1 MIVSSTSGHAAY
13 DKAHA
18 HPYMKDGHLLRLK
31 FSENIYQLNLQQSTG
46 GTIAGS
52 PTSGKNGTTFN
63 LSATPANK
71 YTFAGWSVTGAT
83 LTGSAGTY
91 TNSDVTAK
99 GNWTYHPDSA
109 YVGEV
114 QGPLWNENYSYTWT
128 MNRGNIVPEYY
139 SGNGCPDNHFIVVTG
154 LRIRCYGVGWAD
166 IKWKDGVSSTEV
178 ALGGGWNTMIAEA
191 PNTATTPYIM
201 SGRNVEITPGHY
213 FTSGSPIYISAHYSD
228 GVFSG
233 CGTNSTY
240 SAKWTGKMY
249 RLE

>member
-71 YTFAGWSVTGAT
+71 YTFDGWSVTGTT

-109 YVGEV
+109 FVSNVE
-114 QGPLWNENYSYTWT
+114 GPLSGTGAM
-128 MNRGNIVPEYY
+128 MNWSFNKGNVVPQYY
-139 SGNGCPDNHFIVVTG
+139 NGGVPDNHFIVVSA
-154 LRIRCYGVGWAD
+154 LQIYAHGVGWAD

-178 ALGGGWNTMIAEA
+178 ALGTDWGRVTLYA

-201 SGRNVEITPGHY
+201 SGKNVEYMPGY
-213 FTSGSPIYISAHYSD
+213 FYTSGTPIYISAHYSD
-228 GVFSG
+228 GMFYGS
-233 CGTNSTY
+233 GTNTAH
-240 SAKWTGKMY
+240 SARWVGKLY